1 MTQALSLQESPE
13 SSSPLVTRAV
23 AAGLSKATIDSYT
36 LAGWQ
41 RLALRIISLFP
52 QGVARFAIS
61 RFESF
66 SGLDP
71 SRLANLSIDSLVAT
85 RLQDY
90 ANLPEKFPA
99 ITLGAALGGASAF
112 IALAINGPFLPQAFV
127 ATLKGG
133 APDGDVSTYFKRAS
147 ALALEIASKNPN
159 VLTIQHYDPIH
170 DEWMTRRV
178 NHLRIKLL
186 DLPEKYADF
195 IKRRLLPGGSV
206 CYLDC
211 QAQWLR
217 YRVGERSVFQV
228 GGWGDISPQE
238 FLEGSER
245 VGQYA
250 KRVDLKKTGWRLP
263 GFPLEE
269 GPESEWGSE
278 PGLVEALQTFCDR
291 EGYKFVRISLPE
303 PHAYSKLAWLSMQ
316 RMLEQDG
323 RQPSGAIIEM
333 FSQFDPSQAL
343 QSGLLPL
350 WLVFNTW
357 DSLRFLQEML
367 PAFPEGKPVFFSPL
381 ATFTQTPDIVP
392 WTEWENCLQGKDWTN
407 IGARSSHYPADALAL
422 IEWQKPLSA
431 WVSRNGTP
439 VKSRLDASELAE
451 LSLSVSPTTAH
462 E

>member
-1 MTQALSLQESPE
+1 MTQMLSLQESPE

-23 AAGLSKATIDSYT
+23 AAGLSNTAIDSYT

-41 RLALRIISLFP
+41 RLALRLISVFP

-71 SRLANLSIDSLVAT
+71 AKLANFSIDSLVES

-90 ANLPEKFPA
+90 ANLPGKSPA
-99 ITLGAALGGASAF
+99 ITVGAALGGASALL
-112 IALAINGPFLPQAFV
+112 ALAVNGPFLPQAFV
-127 ATLKGG
+127 TTLKGG
-133 APDGDVSTYFKRAS
+133 ALDGDVSTYYKRSS
-147 ALALEIASKNPN
+147 ALALEIANKNPQ

-186 DLPEKYADF
+186 ELPEMYADF
-195 IKRRLLPGGSV
+195 IKRRLIPGGCV

-217 YRVGERSVFQV
+217 FRVGERSVFQV
-228 GGWGDISPQE
+228 GGWGDISPKE
-238 FLEGSER
+238 FLDGSER
-245 VGQYA
+245 VEQYA
-250 KRVDLKKTGWRLP
+250 KRVGLKKTGWRLP
-263 GFPLEE
+263 DFPLEE

-278 PGLVEALQTFCDR
+278 PGLAEALQEFCDR
-291 EGYKFVRISLPE
+291 EGYKFVKISLPE
-303 PHAYSKLAWLSMQ
+303 PHAFSRLAWLSMQ
-316 RMLEQDG
+316 HMLEKDN
-323 RQPSGAIIEM
+323 RQPSGVMIEM
-333 FSQFDPSQAL
+333 FSQFDPTMAL

-350 WLVFNTW
+350 WLIFNTW
-357 DSLRFLQEML
+357 DSLKCLQEML
-367 PAFPEGKPVFFSPL
+367 PTFPQGKPVFFSPL

-392 WTEWENCLQGKDWTN
+392 WVEWEKCLQGKDWTN

-422 IEWQKPLSA
+422 LEWKNALSA
-431 WVSRNGTP
+431 WVSSHSSP
-439 VKSRLDASELAE
+439 VKSRLAAGELAE
-451 LSLSVSPTTAH
+451 LSLMTGSTVH